1 MKLTLPT
8 LISFIAAMLSMA
20 STGMGQMAPP
30 YPTQPPAYGYPSGYP
45 VMQTAGIDPTGTS
58 IMAQPVPQPVA
69 PPSSDYT
76 TVPTATMMA
85 PNSYVGGYTA
95 GCDTGCYVGCDDP
108 GCAGD
113 CGSGKGGL
121 FSGGGLFG
129 GRNGGGG
136 GLGSGGFG
144 KRVWGGSEY
153 LLMWHKQRTLPA
165 LVTTSP
171 QLTPDNVAGV
181 LGEATTNVLFGN
193 QEISDDSV
201 NGIRSTFGLW
211 LDDARSMGVGF
222 RYFDMDS
229 QDIGYNAQSNGDPIL
244 ARPFFNSDPGV
255 NAEDSLLVA
264 YPGISTGGVN
274 VTSQT
279 DVGGFDAFARY
290 NLFCGYGNRIDFIGG
305 YQHTEVDDVIT
316 VRHNITSVDGFTH
329 GPVGTTINSQ
339 DRYVARNE
347 FDGGSIGFLSEA
359 NDGRLTWSLL
369 SKIAFGNMRQ
379 AYTID
384 GFTRTVV
391 PAAGAA
397 ANLHGLLNL
406 PSYNGTYE
414 RDEFSIVPEVTVKVA
429 FAVTQSI
436 QVSVGYNLMYWSDIV
451 LANQAIDTTVNPT
464 QVTGGLVGQAA
475 PTFTTFPDSHSFWT
489 QGLSFGGSI
498 TF

>member
-8 LISFIAAMLSMA
+8 LISFVAAMICMA
-20 STGMGQMAPP
+20 STGLGQMAPP
-30 YPTQPPAYGYPSGYP
+30 YPMQPPAYGYPNNGYP
-45 VMQTAGIDPTGTS
+45 VMQAAGTQPAGTS
-58 IMAQPVPQPVA
+58 IMAQPVPQPVI
-69 PPSSDYT
+69 PPSDAS
-76 TVPTATMMA
+76 VPA
-85 PNSYVGGYTA
+85 PNTYVAGYSNGYDA
-95 GCDTGCYVGCDDP
+95 GCYVGCDDP
-108 GCAGD
+108 GCASD

-129 GRNGGGG
+129 GRNGGG
-136 GLGSGGFG
+136 LGSGGIG
-144 KRVWGGSEY
+144 NRVWGGTEY
-153 LLMWHKQRTLPA
+153 LLFWHKHRTLPT

-171 QLTPDNVAGV
+171 QLTPDPVAGV
-181 LGEATTNVLFGN
+181 LGQATTSVLFGN
-193 QEISDDSV
+193 QEISDDAV
-201 NGIRSTFGLW
+201 NGVRSTFGLW
-211 LDDARSMGVGF
+211 LDDAKSIGIGL
-222 RYFDMDS
+222 RYFDMES
-229 QDIGYNAQSNGDPIL
+229 QDVGYANQSNGDPIL

-255 NAEDSLLVA
+255 NAEDALLVA

-274 VTSQT
+274 ITSQT

-329 GPVGTTINSQ
+329 GPVDTTINSQ

-347 FDGGSIGFLSEA
+347 FDGGSIGLLSEA

-391 PAAGAA
+391 PAAGSA
-397 ANLHGLLNL
+397 ANLHGHLNL

-429 FAVTQSI
+429 FDVTQSI
-436 QVSVGYNLMYWSDIV
+436 QVSVGYNLIYWSDV
-451 LANQAIDTTVNPT
+451 VMANQAIDTTINPT

-475 PTFTTFPDSHSFWT
+475 PTFTNFPDSHSFWT
-489 QGLSFGGSI
+489 QGLSFGGSVK
-498 TF
+498 F